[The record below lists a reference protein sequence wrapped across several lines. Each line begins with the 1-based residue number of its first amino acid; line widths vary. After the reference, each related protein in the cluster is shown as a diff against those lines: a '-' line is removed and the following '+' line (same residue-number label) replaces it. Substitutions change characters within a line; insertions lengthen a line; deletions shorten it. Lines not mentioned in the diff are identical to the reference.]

1 MAFACVLALSSV
13 AGCGSTIYAFKVNDA
28 SAKLEEA
35 RQLGAEELAP
45 YEYYKAELHLRK
57 ARTEAAEADYG
68 AAVNLADES
77 KALSIKAIRL
87 SREARRGA
95 GR

>member
-1 MAFACVLALSSV
+1 MAAMFAS

-35 RQLGAEELAP
+35 RELGAEDLAP
-45 YEYYKAELHLRK
+45 YEFYKAELHLKK

-68 AAVNLADES
+68 AAVGLADTS
-77 KALSIKAIRL
+77 KDLSIKAIRL
-87 SREARRGA
+87 AREARRGA